1 MIKMI
6 IGWWTVY
13 RIIQVSETMEIWDPQ
28 FIIGTFIGKT
38 PPPQQ
43 LQRIRSQYRR
53 VPQPTAQAAIKAH
66 GLIVQIGTWLKRYH
80 HISYKDHILK
90 HLEELVHD
98 CLRAE
103 TCTQPAEAHL
113 QCFCATDFHTSCLQC
128 QMYLV
133 KYVCA
138 CASKCIGIQ
147 RIGRVDVINTLS
159 TQKYANN
166 PEWPDFVD
174 MTNRRNQIFQRVHTS
189 VSSSSTD
196 VQRTPTPS
204 VASTGCK
211 RKREPSSANEASDA
225 QKKARVVVTN

>member
-1 MIKMI
+1 MI

-13 RIIQVSETMEIWDPQ
+13 RVIQLSETMQIWDPQ

-43 LQRIRSQYRR
+43 LRRIRSRYLR
-53 VPQPTAQAAIKAH
+53 VPQPTVQAIIKAH
-66 GLIVQIGTWLKRYH
+66 GIIVQIGKWLKRYCY
-80 HISYKDHILK
+80 ISYKDFIFK
-90 HLEELVHD
+90 HLHELVYD

-103 TCTQPAEAHL
+103 TCTQQGEAHL
-113 QCFCATDFHTSCLQC
+113 QCFCTTDFHTSCLQC

-133 KYVCA
+133 KYVCT
-138 CASKCIGIQ
+138 CASQCIGIQ
-147 RIGRVDVINTLS
+147 RIGSVDVINTFS
-159 TQKYANN
+159 TQKYAND
-166 PEWPDFVD
+166 PAWGRFVD
-174 MTNRRNQIFQRVHTS
+174 VTNRRNQVFLRVHTS
-189 VSSSSTD
+189 TSSSSTD